1 MKKLLKTLFGYQH
14 SYANQFNS
22 HKFIWGEINLWSKD
36 LSCHWRGPVYCFEPT
51 LIVGLYFITF
61 YIYTP
66 AFGVETAQS
75 CNKHRNYGFY
85 VYSNLHNWSS
95 IVFQFGTKSVTIDM
109 PWTYKWHATEKLDWD
124 MNVVLVKQQH
134 NDVLYDRALHD
145 FKRDYARVFDFNYK
159 LRSGEVQHRK
169 ASVTIERSVWRC
181 RGWPWKKKSTV
192 HLDVNFDKEV
202 GEGIGTWEGG
212 TIGVTHNVLPNETP
226 EEAFRRLEQERF

>member
-1 MKKLLKTLFGYQH
+1 
-14 SYANQFNS
+14 
-22 HKFIWGEINLWSKD
+22 LWSKD

-66 AFGVETAQS
+66 AFGVEMAQS

-85 VYSNLHNWSS
+85 VYSDLHNWSS
-95 IVFQFGTKSVTIDM
+95 TVFQFGTKSVTIDM
-109 PWTYKWHATEKLDWD
+109 PWTYKRHATEKLDWD
-124 MNVVLVKQQH
+124 MNVVLVNH
-134 NDVLYDRALHD
+134 
-145 FKRDYARVFDFNYK
+145 ARVFDFNYR

-169 ASVTIERSVWRC
+169 ASVTIERIVWRC

-192 HLDVNFDKEV
+192 YLDVRFDKEI
-202 GEGIGTWEGG
+202 GEGTGTWEGG

>member
-66 AFGVETAQS
+66 AFSVETAQS
-75 CNKHRNYGFY
+75 CDEHHNYGFY
-85 VYSNLHNWSS
+85 LYSNLHNWSS
-95 IVFQFGTKSVTIDM
+95 TVFQFGTKSVTIDM

-124 MNVVLVKQQH
+124 MNAVLVNH
-134 NDVLYDRALHD
+134 
-145 FKRDYARVFDFNYK
+145 ARVFDFNYK

-169 ASVTIERSVWRC
+169 ASVTIKRIVWRC
-181 RGWPWKKKSTV
+181 RGWPWKKKSIV
-192 HLDVNFDKEV
+192 YLDVSFDKEI
-202 GEGIGTWEGG
+202 GEDTGTWEGG
-212 TIGVTHNVLPNETP
+212 TIGLTHNVLPNETP
-226 EEAFRRLEQERF
+226 EQAFRRLEQERF